1 VQKRV
6 CGEVGGGQGRI
17 LVEIAGEVD
26 KNLGEVQRSSLEQT
40 KVNDMAY
47 TCSVHMYQ
55 LY

>member
-1 VQKRV
+1 VRKRV

-26 KNLGEVQRSSLEQT
+26 KNLGEVQRSSLGQT
-40 KVNDMAY
+40 DMAY